1 MAEEPSKRSIQ
12 DRIEA
17 LNLGHVGRAPTM
29 PRASFGEQEQEE
41 EEEAMDRPQF
51 NHRSHSINI
60 APTLGQHSIS
70 MNGVGNKPRGPKRN
84 GVLPPPTIT
93 RTGQSVS
100 KAPKPKPPPMLP
112 PREEALQLPP
122 PLPQRQP
129 PGGQLVKWDTLTS
142 TIPKMS
148 SASILSHGTARTS
161 NSVRPAM
168 DGGRKMPPA
177 FNSSTLSNLPQHSDR
192 ATEKAR
198 MPFVKTKSTP
208 NVTKQ
213 EKALPPKLRSLP
225 PKTPARPTVRNESSQ
240 SVRKLPPQQPP
251 ERVARSALSFRMNKP
266 DSNEDDIVT
275 NREDS
280 IPATEGLVPSPAPG
294 PPPPVPLAS
303 RPDLSKLLATKPKPQ
318 VMARPQ
324 SCLLCRDFSGPDSH
338 AAKFPRMSVPS
349 LDWLANQL
357 VAPFPSPTDKA
368 RAIFTWLHHNIS
380 YDVVAFF
387 NNKVQPST
395 PASTL
400 ASGLAVCE
408 GYAGLFTT
416 IATKAGLE
424 SIVIGGHGKGYGHST
439 PSPGAPVPP
448 KSAGHAW
455 NAVKIDNGEWKLIDP
470 CWGAGNVSGK
480 GQPYNKQFSPSHFT
494 KSNEDF
500 GLTHYPNNQDHFFR
514 NDGRQISW
522 EEYITNDR
530 RPELVRIYS
539 GVAEEEGISK
549 SKFLPEYLKLP
560 VGGSPQH
567 REASKVIRFLF
578 ERLCEHWDPI
588 RNGRGKPYIYILCI
602 HGLDGRED
610 DSLPFETDGR
620 RWWLDVQMTQLGV
633 PGQTITIYAISTF
646 GNESGR
652 GLSLEEYRQYK
663 GRKGWSG
670 NALAAWELV

>member
-1 MAEEPSKRSIQ
+1 MTEEPSQRSIQ

-29 PRASFGEQEQEE
+29 PPAASFGGQEE
-41 EEEAMDRPQF
+41 EEEAMGRPQF
-51 NHRSHSINI
+51 NQRSHSINV

-70 MNGVGNKPRGPKRN
+70 MNGVGNQPRGPGPKRKN

-100 KAPKPKPPPMLP
+100 KPPKPKPPPRLP
-112 PREEALQLPP
+112 PREEPLQLPP

-129 PGGQLVKWDTLTS
+129 PGGQLVKWDTLA
-142 TIPKMS
+142 S
-148 SASILSHGTARTS
+148 SDGTARTS
-161 NSVRPAM
+161 NSITRSM
-168 DGGRKMPPA
+168 DGGRMIPPA
-177 FNSSTLSNLPQHSDR
+177 FNSSTLSSLPQQRSDR

-198 MPFVKTKSTP
+198 IPFVKTKSTP

-213 EKALPPKLRSLP
+213 EKVLPPKLRSLP
-225 PKTPARPTVRNESSQ
+225 PKTPPRPTVGNEPSQ
-240 SVRKLPPQQPP
+240 SVRKLPPQPPP

-266 DSNEDDIVT
+266 ASNEDNIVT
-275 NREDS
+275 NKEDS
-280 IPATEGLVPSPAPG
+280 IPATEGSLPSPAPG

-303 RPDLSKLLATKPKPQ
+303 RPDLSKLLTTKPKPQ
-318 VMARPQ
+318 VVARPQ
-324 SCLLCRDFSGPDSH
+324 SCLLCRDFSGPDNH
-338 AAKFPRMSVPS
+338 ASKFPRKSVPS

-357 VAPFPSPTDKA
+357 VAPFPSPADKA

-387 NNKVQPST
+387 NDKVQPST

-408 GYAGLFTT
+408 GYAGLFTA

-500 GLTHYPNNQDHFFR
+500 GLTHFPSNQDHFFR

-539 GVAEEEGISK
+539 GVAEEEGISN
-549 SKFLPEYLKLP
+549 SKFLPEYLKIP
-560 VGGSPQH
+560 VGSRQH
-567 REASKVIRFLF
+567 GDATMVIRFLF

-588 RNGRGKPYIYILCI
+588 RNGPGKPYIYILCI

-620 RWWLDVQMTQLGV
+620 RWWLDVQASQLGV
-633 PGQTITIYAISTF
+633 RGQTITIYAISTF

-663 GRKGWSG
+663 GRRGWSG

>member
-1 MAEEPSKRSIQ
+1 MPEETSQPSIQ
-12 DRIEA
+12 ARIAA

-29 PRASFGEQEQEE
+29 PSTIVGEQEAEV
-41 EEEAMDRPQF
+41 MDRPQF
-51 NHRSHSINI
+51 NQRSHSISV

-70 MNGVGNKPRGPKRN
+70 MNGIGNEPRGPKRN

-100 KAPKPKPPPMLP
+100 KPSRPIPPPRLP
-112 PREEALQLPP
+112 PRKESLQLSPAL
-122 PLPQRQP
+122 PLRQP
-129 PGGQLVKWDTLTS
+129 SGGQLVRQDSSESLA
-142 TIPKMS
+142 
-148 SASILSHGTARTS
+148 SASILSGGTARTS
-161 NSVRPAM
+161 TSITRST
-168 DGGRKMPPA
+168 DGWRMIPPA
-177 FNSSTLSNLPQHSDR
+177 FNSSTLPSLPQRSDR

-198 MPFVKTKSTP
+198 MPFVGTKSTP
-208 NVTKQ
+208 NVTRL
-213 EKALPPKLRSLP
+213 EKALPPKLPSLP
-225 PKTPARPTVRNESSQ
+225 PRTPARPIVRNESSQ

-266 DSNEDDIVT
+266 DSNENDIVT
-275 NREDS
+275 NRDDS
-280 IPATEGLVPSPAPG
+280 SPAPECSVPSPAPG

-303 RPDLSKLLATKPKPQ
+303 RPDLSKILATKPKPQ
-318 VMARPQ
+318 LVARSQ
-324 SCLLCRDFSGPDSH
+324 SCLLCRDFSGPDTH
-338 AAKFPRMSVPS
+338 AAKFPRESVPS

-368 RAIFTWLHHNIS
+368 RVIFTWLHHNIS

-400 ASGLAVCE
+400 ATGLAVCE

-416 IATKAGLE
+416 MATKAGLE
-424 SIVIGGHGKGYGHST
+424 SIVIGGHGKGYGHSI
-439 PSPGAPVPP
+439 PSPGAPVPAQ
-448 KSAGHAW
+448 SSGHAW

-470 CWGAGNVSGK
+470 CWGAGNISGK

-500 GLTHYPNNQDHFFR
+500 GLTHFPNNQAHFFR
-514 NDGRQISW
+514 SDGRQISW

-530 RPELVRIYS
+530 RPELVRIYG

-549 SKFLPEYLKLP
+549 SKFLPEYLKIP
-560 VGGSPQH
+560 VRSPRH
-567 REASKVIRFLF
+567 RDASNVIRFLF

-588 RNGRGKPYIYILCI
+588 RNGPGKPYIYILCI

-620 RWWLDVQMTQLGV
+620 RWWLDVQTTQLGA

-646 GNESGR
+646 GNENGR

>member
-1 MAEEPSKRSIQ
+1 MTEETSQPSIQ
-12 DRIEA
+12 ARIAA
-17 LNLGHVGRAPTM
+17 LNLGHVGRAPTL
-29 PRASFGEQEQEE
+29 PSATLGEQ
-41 EEEAMDRPQF
+41 EEAMDRPQF
-51 NHRSHSINI
+51 NQRSRSINV
-60 APTLGQHSIS
+60 APTVGQHSIS
-70 MNGVGNKPRGPKRN
+70 MNSIGNDPRGPKRN
-84 GVLPPPTIT
+84 GVLPPPTIS

-100 KAPKPKPPPMLP
+100 KPSKPKPPPGLP
-112 PREEALQLPP
+112 PRNESLQLSPALPP
-122 PLPQRQP
+122 RQTS
-129 PGGQLVKWDTLTS
+129 GGQLVRRVSSEPLAS
-142 TIPKMS
+142 TITTIS
-148 SASILSHGTARTS
+148 SASILSDGTARKSISIT
-161 NSVRPAM
+161 RAT
-168 DGGRKMPPA
+168 DGGRMIPPA
-177 FNSSTLSNLPQHSDR
+177 FNSSNLPALPRRSDR

-198 MPFVKTKSTP
+198 IPFVGAKSTP
-208 NVTKQ
+208 NMARL
-213 EKALPPKLRSLP
+213 EKALPPKLPSLP
-225 PKTPARPTVRNESSQ
+225 PRMPARPTVRNESSQ
-240 SVRKLPPQQPP
+240 SVRKLPPQLPP
-251 ERVARSALSFRMNKP
+251 EIVQRSALSFRINKP
-266 DSNEDDIVT
+266 DNNEDDVVT
-275 NREDS
+275 NREDLT
-280 IPATEGLVPSPAPG
+280 PATEGSVPFPTPG
-294 PPPPVPLAS
+294 PPPPVPVAS
-303 RPDLSKLLATKPKPQ
+303 RPNLSKLLATKPKPQ
-318 VMARPQ
+318 LVARPQ
-324 SCLLCRDFSGPDSH
+324 SCLLCRDFSGPDNH
-338 AAKFPRMSVPS
+338 AAKFPRESVPS

-357 VAPFPSPTDKA
+357 VDPFPSPTDKA

-400 ASGLAVCE
+400 ATGLAVCE

-439 PSPGAPVPP
+439 ASPGAPIPA
-448 KSAGHAW
+448 KSSGHAW
-455 NAVKIDNGEWKLIDP
+455 NAVKIDSSEWKLIDP

-494 KSNEDF
+494 NSNEDF
-500 GLTHYPNNQDHFFR
+500 GLTHFPNNQAHFFR
-514 NDGRQISW
+514 NDGRQMSW
-522 EEYITNDR
+522 EEYITNDL
-530 RPELVRIYS
+530 RPELVRIYG

-560 VGGSPQH
+560 VRSTQH
-567 REASKVIRFLF
+567 RDASHMIRFLF

-588 RNGRGKPYIYILCI
+588 RNGLGKPYIYILCI
-602 HGLDGRED
+602 HGLDGRGD

-620 RWWLDVQMTQLGV
+620 RWWLDVQMTQLGA

>member
-1 MAEEPSKRSIQ
+1 MTEDTSQPSIQ
-12 DRIEA
+12 ARIAA

-29 PRASFGEQEQEE
+29 PSAIVGEH
-41 EEEAMDRPQF
+41 EEAMDRPQF
-51 NHRSHSINI
+51 NQRSHSISV
-60 APTLGQHSIS
+60 APTLGQHVIS
-70 MNGVGNKPRGPKRN
+70 MNGIGNEPRGPKRN

-100 KAPKPKPPPMLP
+100 KPSRPKPPPRLP
-112 PREEALQLPP
+112 PRKESLQLSPALPP
-122 PLPQRQP
+122 RQP
-129 PGGQLVKWDTLTS
+129 SGGQLVRRDSSESLAS
-142 TIPKMS
+142 TISTIS
-148 SASILSHGTARTS
+148 SASILSDGTARASTS
-161 NSVRPAM
+161 MTRST
-168 DGGRKMPPA
+168 DGGRMIPPA
-177 FNSSTLSNLPQHSDR
+177 FNTSTLPSLPQRSDR

-198 MPFVKTKSTP
+198 IPFVGTKSTP
-208 NVTKQ
+208 NVTRL
-213 EKALPPKLRSLP
+213 EKALPPKLPSLP
-225 PKTPARPTVRNESSQ
+225 PRTPARPTVRNGSSQ
-240 SVRKLPPQQPP
+240 SARKLPPQQPP

-266 DSNEDDIVT
+266 DSNENDIVT
-275 NREDS
+275 NREDLG
-280 IPATEGLVPSPAPG
+280 PAPEGSVPSPAPG

-318 VMARPQ
+318 IVERSQ
-324 SCLLCRDFSGPDSH
+324 SCLLCRDFSGPDIQ
-338 AAKFPRMSVPS
+338 AAKFPRESVPS

-368 RAIFTWLHHNIS
+368 RVIFTWLHHNIS

-400 ASGLAVCE
+400 ATGLAVCE

-448 KSAGHAW
+448 QSSGHAW

-480 GQPYNKQFSPSHFT
+480 GQPYNRQFSPSHFT

-500 GLTHYPNNQDHFFR
+500 GLTHFPNNQAHFFR

-530 RPELVRIYS
+530 RPELVRIYD
-539 GVAEEEGISK
+539 GMAEEEGISK
-549 SKFLPEYLKLP
+549 SKFLPEYLKIP
-560 VGGSPQH
+560 VCSPQQ
-567 REASKVIRFLF
+567 RDAGNAIRFLF

-588 RNGRGKPYIYILCI
+588 RNGPGKAYIYILCI
-602 HGLDGRED
+602 HGLDGHED

-620 RWWLDVQMTQLGV
+620 RWWLDVQTSQLGA

-646 GNESGR
+646 GNENGR

>member
-1 MAEEPSKRSIQ
+1 MGVDTMTEETSQPSIQ
-12 DRIEA
+12 ARIAA

-29 PRASFGEQEQEE
+29 PSATFGEQ

-51 NHRSHSINI
+51 NQRSHSINV

-70 MNGVGNKPRGPKRN
+70 MNGVGNEPRGPKRN
-84 GVLPPPTIT
+84 GVLPPPTVT

-100 KAPKPKPPPMLP
+100 KPSKPKPPPRLP
-112 PREEALQLPP
+112 PRKESLQLSPALPP
-122 PLPQRQP
+122 RQP
-129 PGGQLVKWDTLTS
+129 SGGQLVKWDSLAS
-142 TIPKMS
+142 TTPTIS
-148 SASILSHGTARTS
+148 SASILSDGTARTS
-161 NSVRPAM
+161 NPVARST
-168 DGGRKMPPA
+168 DGGRMIPPA
-177 FNSSTLSNLPQHSDR
+177 FNSSTLPSLPQRSDR
-192 ATEKAR
+192 ATDKAR
-198 MPFVKTKSTP
+198 MPFVGTKSTP
-208 NVTKQ
+208 NVTRL
-213 EKALPPKLRSLP
+213 EKALPPKLPSLP
-225 PKTPARPTVRNESSQ
+225 PRTPARPTVRNESSQ

-275 NREDS
+275 NRENS
-280 IPATEGLVPSPAPG
+280 IPAIEGSLPPPSPG

-318 VMARPQ
+318 VVARSQ
-324 SCLLCRDFSGPDSH
+324 SCLLCRDFSGPDNH
-338 AAKFPRMSVPS
+338 AAKFPRKSVPS

-400 ASGLAVCE
+400 ATGLAVCE

-439 PSPGAPVPP
+439 PPPGAPVPP
-448 KSAGHAW
+448 KSSGHAW

-494 KSNEDF
+494 KPNEEF
-500 GLTHYPNNQDHFFR
+500 GLSHFPNNQDHFFR

-530 RPELVRIYS
+530 RPELVRIYG

-560 VGGSPQH
+560 VGSPQH
-567 REASKVIRFLF
+567 RDASDMIRFLF

-588 RNGRGKPYIYILCI
+588 RNGPGKPYIYILCI

-620 RWWLDVQMTQLGV
+620 RWWLDVQTTQLGA

-652 GLSLEEYRQYK
+652 GLRLEEYRQYK

>member
-1 MAEEPSKRSIQ
+1 MAEETSQPSIQ
-12 DRIEA
+12 ARIAA

-29 PRASFGEQEQEE
+29 PSTTVGEE
-41 EEEAMDRPQF
+41 EEGAMDRPQF
-51 NHRSHSINI
+51 NQRSNSINV

-70 MNGVGNKPRGPKRN
+70 MSGIGNEPRGPRRN
-84 GVLPPPTIT
+84 GILPPPTIT
-93 RTGQSVS
+93 RTGQSIS
-100 KAPKPKPPPMLP
+100 KPSKPKPPPRLP
-112 PREEALQLPP
+112 PRKDSLQLSPA
-122 PLPQRQP
+122 LPARRP
-129 PGGQLVKWDTLTS
+129 SGGQLIRRDSSESLAS
-142 TIPKMS
+142 TISTIS
-148 SASILSHGTARTS
+148 SASILSDGTARTS
-161 NSVRPAM
+161 ASNTRSLN
-168 DGGRKMPPA
+168 GGRMIPPA
-177 FNSSTLSNLPQHSDR
+177 FNPSTLPSLPQRSDR
-192 ATEKAR
+192 AIEKAR
-198 MPFVKTKSTP
+198 MPLVGTKSMP
-208 NVTKQ
+208 NVTRI
-213 EKALPPKLRSLP
+213 EKVLPPQLPSLP
-225 PKTPARPTVRNESSQ
+225 PRTPARPTARNEPSQ
-240 SVRKLPPQQPP
+240 PVRKLPPDQPP
-251 ERVARSALSFRMNKP
+251 ERVVRSALSFRMNKS

-275 NREDS
+275 DQKDS
-280 IPATEGLVPSPAPG
+280 NPAPGGFVPSPTPG
-294 PPPPVPLAS
+294 PPPPIPLAS

-318 VMARPQ
+318 LVARPQ
-324 SCLLCRDFSGPDSH
+324 SCLLCRDFSDPDTH
-338 AAKFPRMSVPS
+338 AAKFPRESVPS

-357 VAPFPSPTDKA
+357 VAPFSSPTDKA
-368 RAIFTWLHHNIS
+368 RVIFTWLHHNIS

-400 ASGLAVCE
+400 ATGLAVCE

-416 IATKAGLE
+416 IATKGGLE

-439 PSPGAPVPP
+439 PTPGSPVPP
-448 KSAGHAW
+448 QSSGHAW

-470 CWGAGNVSGK
+470 CWGAGNVGGK

-500 GLTHYPNNQDHFFR
+500 GLTHFPNNQAHFFR

-530 RPELVRIYS
+530 RPELGRIYD

-549 SKFLPEYLKLP
+549 SKFLPEYLKIP
-560 VGGSPQH
+560 VRS
-567 REASKVIRFLF
+567 REASNVIRFLF

-588 RNGRGKPYIYILCI
+588 RNGPGKPYIYILCI

-620 RWWLDVQMTQLGV
+620 RWWLDVPAVQLGS

-652 GLSLEEYRQYK
+652 GLSLGEYRQYK